1 MFIKTFTFTVQ
12 EEIDERRG
20 FLKEMEDLG
29 QGGKFRPIIETE
41 ISQVKGNNYIWTVK
55 SNKYLWIMLH
65 YWSALYKIINFLCN
79 Y

>member
-1 MFIKTFTFTVQ
+1 LFIKTFTFTVQ

-41 ISQVKGNNYIWTVK
+41 ISQVKGNNYI
-55 SNKYLWIMLH
+55 
-65 YWSALYKIINFLCN
+65 
-79 Y
+79 